1 MLILKRGRIIVII
14 KKEEKATLKTN
25 DIKVKSFKVWSTLV
39 CIFSYVEEE
48 ELKLKTSSINT
59 LL

>member
-59 LL
+59 SL